1 MRALLGILCL
11 FSCAPAATA
20 SERADAARLAR
31 AAEVRA
37 VLSEISDKRDPS
49 DGLRSHDLPD
59 DLREAVE
66 AWTRG

>member
-11 FSCAPAATA
+11 FSCAATA